1 MADQYDPNIQAA
13 QYRAQEI
20 DTQIA
25 AAQADLAAYNLNQD
39 RASAAS
45 AVQQIAT
52 LSREREDLHRLYN
65 QYVQSQQPQYGPE
78 PTKEER
84 AARPWDRMDARDVLD
99 MTRTS
104 KYAKDIDWRD
114 PHMRAGYAEAIRRKT
129 AGER

>member
-1 MADQYDPNIQAA
+1 MSNQDPNIAAAVYRDREIQAQISA
-13 QYRAQEI
+13 CNADREAHNLNG
-20 DTQIA
+20 DTQ
-25 AAQADLAAYNLNQD
+25 
-39 RASAAS
+39 SAATCI
-45 AVQQIAT
+45 QQIAT
-52 LSREREDLHRLYN
+52 LSREREDLHRLYA

-78 PTKEER
+78 PTQEER

-114 PHMRAGYAEAIRRKT
+114 PYMRAGYAEAIRRRT